1 MPTREYPPATFTT
14 APRTRLRAVFLVAL
28 AALGLSLWVATA
40 DAQSLDSLR
49 ASGVVAERFDGYLVL
64 RGKDAPA
71 SARATVDEV
80 NQKRRQIYAERA
92 AEQGVPPDQVGR
104 VYARQIFQEAP
115 TGTWFLDESGK
126 WVQK

>member
-1 MPTREYPPATFTT
+1 MLTREYPPATVMT
-14 APRTRLRAVFLVAL
+14 APRIWLRAVFLVAL

-40 DAQSLDSLR
+40 EAQSLDSLR

-64 RGKDAPA
+64 RQGDAPA
-71 SARATVDEV
+71 SARATVEQV
-80 NQKRRQIYAERA
+80 NEKRRQIYAERA
-92 AEQGVPPDQVGR
+92 AQQGVPPDQVGR

-115 TGTWFLDESGK
+115 TGTWFLDEAGK